1 MIRHFRLLTFVIAI
15 LTISVWVSAAA
26 QAQSKGSIEQTFQK
40 ARKDYLQKDMKAA
53 ADEVRKGAAYLKSE
67 AAAAKGKGKEALTAS
82 YQELEKLA
90 GEMEKGT
97 VKTVKELEMAFARAY
112 NALATNSHVKS
123 AESWA
128 KKEYK
133 KAGNELEAAA
143 GELEK
148 GYIWAEQK
156 AEAEARKQAAL
167 EAALVKKAEAEAKK
181 IAAQE
186 AAAARK
192 LAAEQAKLAAQ
203 ELAAAKKAEAEA
215 RKAAAAQAKQI
226 AQQEAAERKAAA
238 ALKKAEAAARK
249 AALAPPEP
257 VWPFPE
263 EETKEASSV

>member
-1 MIRHFRLLTFVIAI
+1 MIRHFRLLMFVIAI

-82 YQELEKLA
+82 YRELEKLA
-90 GEMEKGT
+90 GELEKGT
-97 VKTVKELEMAFARAY
+97 VKTAKEMEMAFARAY

-133 KAGNELEAAA
+133 KAGDELEAAA

-156 AEAEARKQAAL
+156 AEAGTQKVIDDSKALSKKMKEGTSRASAEVGKAMKDLEDEIKTFGRKISG
-167 EAALVKKAEAEAKK
+167 K
-181 IAAQE
+181 
-186 AAAARK
+186 
-192 LAAEQAKLAAQ
+192 
-203 ELAAAKKAEAEA
+203 
-215 RKAAAAQAKQI
+215 
-226 AQQEAAERKAAA
+226 
-238 ALKKAEAAARK
+238 
-249 AALAPPEP
+249 
-257 VWPFPE
+257 
-263 EETKEASSV
+263 